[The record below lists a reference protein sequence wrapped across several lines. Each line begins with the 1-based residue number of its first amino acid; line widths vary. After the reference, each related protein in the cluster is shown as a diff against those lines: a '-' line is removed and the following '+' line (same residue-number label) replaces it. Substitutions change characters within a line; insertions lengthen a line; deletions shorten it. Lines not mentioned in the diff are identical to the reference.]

1 MTAKEFVRIYF
12 NDYAYEVATYE
23 KLKELSDLIH
33 RFAVTEQGRINKED
47 TLTVKAMTNEEFKN
61 SVSWWNFR
69 PVEVKDDIIPVSIS
83 ERNWQIIQMR
93 IEGELSVP
101 DKDWLDNTGYYRA
114 LKKVLTWMRDLDKEE
129 ADANL

>member
-1 MTAKEFVRIYF
+1 MTAKEFVNIYF
-12 NDYAYEVATYE
+12 SDYAYEVATYE

-33 RFAVTEQGRINKED
+33 KFAVTEQWRINKENILD
-47 TLTVKAMTNEEFKN
+47 VKAMTNEEFKN

-69 PVEVKDDIIPVSIS
+69 PVEVKDDIIPVSIA

-114 LKKVLTWMRDLDKEE
+114 LKKVLTWMRELDEEE
-129 ADANL
+129 ASANL

>member
-1 MTAKEFVRIYF
+1 MTAKEFVSIYF
-12 NDYAYEVATYE
+12 SDYAYEVATYE

-47 TLTVKAMTNEEFKN
+47 ILDVKAMTTEEFKN
-61 SVSWWNFR
+61 SVSWWNFK
-69 PVEVKDDIIPVSIS
+69 PIEVKDETIKVSTP

-129 ADANL
+129 SDANL